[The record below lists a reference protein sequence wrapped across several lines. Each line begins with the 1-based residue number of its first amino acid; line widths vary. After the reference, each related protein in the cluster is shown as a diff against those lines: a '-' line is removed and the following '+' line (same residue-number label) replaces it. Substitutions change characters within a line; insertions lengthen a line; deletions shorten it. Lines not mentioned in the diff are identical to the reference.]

1 MIIREIH
8 FYIETMK
15 KIINRLEVIYMEMT
29 SEMAREIMG
38 IQQQYKKGFAIKQE
52 NQKTKKEIPTNDI
65 TKTQWFWDIAV
76 LS

>member
-1 MIIREIH
+1 
-8 FYIETMK
+8 
-15 KIINRLEVIYMEMT
+15 MEMT

-52 NQKTKKEIPTNDI
+52 NQETKKEIPTNDI

>member
-1 MIIREIH
+1 
-8 FYIETMK
+8 
-15 KIINRLEVIYMEMT
+15 MEMT

-65 TKTQWFWDIAV
+65 TKTQRFWDIAV